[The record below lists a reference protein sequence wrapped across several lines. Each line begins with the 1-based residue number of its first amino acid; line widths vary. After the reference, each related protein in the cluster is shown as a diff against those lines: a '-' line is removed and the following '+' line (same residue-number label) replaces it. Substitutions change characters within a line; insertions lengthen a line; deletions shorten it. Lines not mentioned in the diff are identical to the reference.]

1 MELRYPSRS
10 IREHAAATRRSFEH
24 IARGGDQELLAT
36 AIKTL
41 QVDID
46 SIQRVLP
53 LLERR
58 LSAVNTGPLKVRSI
72 HRWLDKK
79 LEESIA
85 FERELLAWRM
95 AFVERFEA
103 ADAARQSGE

>member
-1 MELRYPSRS
+1 
-10 IREHAAATRRSFEH
+10 
-24 IARGGDQELLAT
+24 LAT

-58 LSAVNTGPLKVRSI
+58 LSPVNTLPAPLKVRSI

-103 ADAARQSGE
+103 ADAPRQPGE